1 MTRVKDKIK
10 NLFGFLGRAWRGGIR
25 GKAGVFFAIVAC
37 VMFFHVLFGQV
48 NVARFVANIWHLNSE
63 QQELAT
69 EQSKLETMNRH
80 IKLLENYSPD
90 YVEELGLK
98 YLNIGD
104 PAFKVLK
111 I

>member
-1 MTRVKDKIK
+1 MKDKIK
-10 NLFGFLGRAWRGGIR
+10 NLFMFIGRAWRGGIR
-25 GKAGVFFAIVAC
+25 GKVGVILALAATF
-37 VMFFHVLFGQV
+37 MFSRIFWADV
-48 NVARFVANIWHLNSE
+48 NVPRFIANIWHLNAE
-63 QQELAT
+63 QEELSI

-80 IKLLENYSPD
+80 IHLLQNYSPD

>member
-10 NLFGFLGRAWRGGIR
+10 NLFGFIGRAWRGGIR
-25 GKAGVFFAIVAC
+25 GKAGVFFAIFAC
-37 VMFFHVLFGQV
+37 LMFFHIMFGEV
-48 NVARFVANIWHLNSE
+48 NVARFVANIWHLSAEQSE
-63 QQELAT
+63 LEA

-80 IKLLENYSPD
+80 IHLLQNYSPD

>member
-1 MTRVKDKIK
+1 MTRMKDKIK
-10 NLFGFLGRAWRGGIR
+10 NLFGFMGRAWRGGIR
-25 GKAGVFFAIVAC
+25 GKAGVFFALVATF
-37 VMFFHVLFGQV
+37 MFFRLFFADV
-48 NVARFVANIWHLNSE
+48 NIPRFVANMWNLNAE
-63 QQELAT
+63 QQEL
-69 EQSKLETMNRH
+69 EKELSKLETMNRH
-80 IKLLENYSPD
+80 IKLLQNYSPD